1 MMATISASNARHGEQ
16 PNLRLIKPTR
26 PQSLVFASRARFKVL
41 NAGRRFG
48 KTFLALILLFTFA
61 VNHANAICW
70 YVAPT
75 YKQAEQIA
83 WEDLKRLVPEAYVLK
98 KNETDLSIT
107 LLNNSVIALRGS
119 DNPDSLR
126 GPGLDALVLD
136 EAAFQKK
143 EVWKVMRPM
152 LADKKGWCLFIST
165 PKGYN
170 WFYDLYCAAENR
182 KGWQRFQFT
191 TAEGGNVDAEEIED
205 AKAELDEKTFNQEF
219 LASFETLTGRI
230 YYNFSRELNKIDS
243 YTLATAPILVG
254 MDFNVNPM
262 SAAIAQRAGGQLIF
276 FDEVDIPD
284 GNTDA
289 MCVELRRRYPK
300 NPIFVYPDP
309 TGNSRHTNAPLGQT
323 DFTIIRSHGFT
334 VLAPTKPYSTAD
346 KFNTVNAALCNVK
359 GVRRVFV
366 VKGKCLQLCKCWDGY
381 CWKDD
386 TGIPDKSGGLD
397 HKSDAA
403 AYLINYELPIGG
415 RGLVQGNSTGT

>member
-1 MMATISASNARHGEQ
+1 MATIAATNQRHGER

-26 PQSLVFASRARFKVL
+26 PQSIVFSHPARFKIL

-48 KTFLALILLFTFA
+48 KTFLALIMLFTFA

-83 WEDLKRLVPEAYVLK
+83 WEDLKRLVPEAYILK
-98 KNETDLSIT
+98 KDETDLSIT

-136 EAAFQKK
+136 EAAFQKS

-170 WFYDLYCAAENR
+170 WFYDLYCAADDR
-182 KGWQRFQFT
+182 KGWKRFQFT

-205 AKAELDEKTFNQEF
+205 AKAELDDRTFNQEF
-219 LASFETLTGRI
+219 LASFETLTGRV
-230 YYNFSRELNKIDS
+230 YYNFSRELNKTDYEI
-243 YTLATAPILVG
+243 TQAPILVG

-262 SAAIAQRAGGQLIF
+262 TATIAQRAGTQLIF
-276 FDEVDIPD
+276 IDEIVMAD
-284 GNTDA
+284 GNTEMMA
-289 MCVELRRRYPK
+289 QEIRRRYPK
-300 NPIFVYPDP
+300 HSVCVYPDP
-309 TGNSRHTNAPLGQT
+309 TGNRRQTNAPAGQT
-323 DFTIIRSHGFT
+323 DFTILRSHGFT

-346 KFNTVNAALCNVK
+346 KINTVNAALCNAK

-366 VKGKCLQLCKCWDGY
+366 KQGTCALLCKGWDGY
-381 CWKDD
+381 CYKEN
-386 TGIPDKSGGLD
+386 TGLPDKSGGLD
-397 HKSDAA
+397 HETDAA
-403 AYLINYELPIGG
+403 AYLINYELPILG
-415 RGLVQGNSTGT
+415 RGMVQGSATGV

>member
-1 MMATISASNARHGEQ
+1 MATIAASNARHGER

-26 PQSLVFASRARFKVL
+26 PQSLVYAHPARFKVL

-61 VNHANAICW
+61 VNHANSICW

-98 KNETDLSIT
+98 KDETDLSIT
-107 LLNNSVIALRGS
+107 LLNGSIIALRGS

-182 KGWQRFQFT
+182 KGWKRFQFT
-191 TAEGGNVDAEEIED
+191 TAEGGNVDPEEIED
-205 AKAELDEKTFNQEF
+205 AKGELDVKTFNQEF
-219 LASFETLTGRI
+219 LASFETLNGRI
-230 YYNFSRELNKIDS
+230 YYNFSRELNKIDAYEITS
-243 YTLATAPILVG
+243 SPILVG

-262 SAAIAQRAGGQLIF
+262 SAAIAQRSGGNLIF
-276 FDEVDIPD
+276 FDEIDIPD

-289 MCVELRRRYPK
+289 MCSELRRRYPK
-300 NPIFVYPDP
+300 NPIYVYPDP

-334 VLAPTKPYSTAD
+334 VLAPSHPYSTAD

-366 VKGKCLQLCKCWDGY
+366 KKGTCLLLCKCWDGY
-381 CWKDD
+381 CWKDN

-397 HKSDAA
+397 HKTDAA
-403 AYLINYELPIGG
+403 AYLINYELPILGG
-415 RGLVQGNSTGT
+415 GVVQSKAQGV